1 MDALPGTHLVNSE
14 HARPCASFAVPARRA
29 VNVSPEAAAARRTL
43 ILGSGGSAPAF
54 DPDTLAGLPAPA
66 ERMLRRTLPAGTP
79 LRLAVELTMRGRLR
93 LGPLWLPFRADQILA
108 AGRGFVWRAI
118 VGQRLVRFSG
128 ADVMT
133 PEGASMHFR
142 LHGLIPVVRSS
153 GPDIARSGAG
163 RLAAET
169 VAWLPQA
176 LVPQSGAQW
185 TPIDQHRAIVTLAH
199 PGGTSNVEVTVD
211 DEGRLRSAGLDRWNG
226 SAKPPRLEPFG
237 GEFDDE
243 FVTPDGVR
251 LADRCRVGWGW
262 NTDGWATGQFFTAR
276 LDSALSP

>member
-1 MDALPGTHLVNSE
+1 
-14 HARPCASFAVPARRA
+14 
-29 VNVSPEAAAARRTL
+29 
-43 ILGSGGSAPAF
+43 
-54 DPDTLAGLPAPA
+54 
-66 ERMLRRTLPAGTP
+66 
-79 LRLAVELTMRGRLR
+79 
-93 LGPLWLPFRADQILA
+93 
-108 AGRGFVWRAI
+108 
-118 VGQRLVRFSG
+118 
-128 ADVMT
+128 
-133 PEGASMHFR
+133 MHFR
-142 LHGLIPVVRSS
+142 LHGLIPVVHSS

-211 DEGRLRSAGLDRWNG
+211 DQGRLRSAGLDRWNG
-226 SAKPPRLEPFG
+226 STKPPRLEPFG

-276 LDSALSP
+276 LDSALSPCARPAPSSSAAPQRCEHPGAGRPSLRSGTPAEVGQRGRHLLVHPRMADQQVGQPRVGAVVAQR